1 VQARLAA
8 YAGVFLSVVVAALCG
23 QSLDQRQRQV
33 RAARVVQLDDA
44 RASLALP
51 RTVAQLA
58 EDGVRARIEQLSGV
72 EGAPLLSTQ
81 RWEAAEPI
89 MVDGVD
95 VSDMFT
101 QEFVLRRSVRSSY
114 RFKSATIDAIWER
127 PHSFLDLGVALT
139 ANGALVVRFSK
150 GEVRSF
156 FRAHSGRLIPHEV
169 ASGERVGACN
179 RFEVALVGD
188 DRVQVVCEGERV
200 LEVHYPTP
208 AQGRVFLA
216 SNLTAGELL
225 ALRVYGTDGEQP
237 SEDPA

>member
-1 VQARLAA
+1 MC
-8 YAGVFLSVVVAALCG
+8 AGVFISVVVAALCG
-23 QSLDQRQRQV
+23 QALDQRQRLV
-33 RAARVVQLDDA
+33 LTARVVQLDDA

-72 EGAPLLSTQ
+72 EGAPLLAKD

-101 QEFVLRRSVRSSY
+101 QEFILRRSVRSSY
-114 RFKSATIDAIWER
+114 RFQSATIEAIWER

-150 GEVRSF
+150 GELRSF
-156 FRAHSGRLIPHEV
+156 FRSHSGRLIPHEV
-169 ASGERVGACN
+169 VSGERVGACS
-179 RFEVALVGD
+179 RFEVTLVGD
-188 DRVQVVCEGERV
+188 DGVQVVCEGERV
-200 LEVHYPTP
+200 LEVRYPAP
-208 AQGRVFLA
+208 AQGRVFVV
-216 SNLTAGELL
+216 SNLTAGELR
-225 ALRVYGTDGEQP
+225 ALRVRGTDGDQQT
-237 SEDPA
+237 EDPA